1 MRSDIEEMRRV
12 VAEELNRILAGRR
25 LTNQPGPIQPASD
38 EDVEA
43 KYGTKL
49 DNMLG
54 GLTKSHTSTDDEI
67 NA

>member
-1 MRSDIEEMRRV
+1 M
-12 VAEELNRILAGRR
+12 AEELNRVLAGTR
-25 LTNQPGPIQPASD
+25 LTNQPGPVQPAFD

-54 GLTKSHTSTDDEI
+54 GLTKLHTNTDDEL